1 MRVPKHPDRAVII
14 ASIDDAE
21 HFTKEQKDTIIASY
35 PAHEREA
42 RVRGNPVLGSGRVFP
57 VAEEKI
63 AVPHRAFPSHF
74 ARLAGIDFG
83 WQHPTAA
90 VEIVHDRDADVVYV
104 TKCHRLKESSVIQHA
119 ATLRGWGDLR
129 FAWPRDGQRG
139 TLEAAGLP
147 VAEQFRQQGLNMLP
161 EPAAFADGSVSV
173 EAGCQEMLIRMES
186 GRFKVF
192 DHLNDWF
199 SEFRLYHRVE
209 GKIVPEYDDLLSA
222 TRYAVVSLRHAV
234 TKSFND
240 KWRREIDY
248 QRMGYV

>member
-1 MRVPKHPDRAVII
+1 MKVPKHPDRAVII

-21 HFTKEQKDTIIASY
+21 HFTKEQKDQIIASY
-35 PAHEREA
+35 PAFEREA

-63 AVPHRAFPSHF
+63 AIPHRTFPSHF
-74 ARLAGIDFG
+74 ARIAGIDFG

-90 VEIVHDRDADVVYV
+90 VEIMHDRDADVVYV
-104 TKCHRLKESSVIQHA
+104 TKCHRLKEASVIEHA
-119 ATLRGWGDLR
+119 ATLRGWGDVQ
-129 FAWPRDGQRG
+129 FSWPRDGQRG
-139 TLEAAGLP
+139 PLEAAGVPL
-147 VAEQFRQQGLNMLP
+147 AEQFRKQGLDMLP

-173 EAGCQEMLIRMES
+173 EAGCMEMLTRMES

-199 SEFRLYHRVE
+199 SEFRLFHRLE

-222 TRYAVVSLRHAV
+222 TRYAVVMLRHAK
-234 TKSFND
+234 TQSFKD
-240 KWRREIDY
+240 RWRAPLEY
-248 QRMGYV
+248 PGVYY